1 MHVWGLPRSIG
12 PAGLITATASDLLTF
27 ARLHLD
33 GGVTADGKRLLSEAA
48 VTAMRSA
55 CAAIP
60 SSPRQVRPS
69 GWAGG

>member
-12 PAGLITATASDLLTF
+12 PAGLITATVGDLLTF

-33 GGVTADGKRLLSEAA
+33 GGFTADGKRLLSEASVA
-48 VTAMRSA
+48 AMQSV

-60 SSPRQVRPS
+60 SSPRLVRPS
-69 GWAGG
+69 DSAGG